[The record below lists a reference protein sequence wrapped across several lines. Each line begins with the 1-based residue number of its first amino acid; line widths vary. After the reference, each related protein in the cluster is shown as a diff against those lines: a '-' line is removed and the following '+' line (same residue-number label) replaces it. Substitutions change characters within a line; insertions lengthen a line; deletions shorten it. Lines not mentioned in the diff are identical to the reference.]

1 MQSTP
6 LYHTAKG
13 EAYVGNSLELLAE
26 LPDNCID
33 LVMTSPPLHFG
44 TKRVTVMLRKR
55 NTSSGSSHSARRYFG
70 FSRRVGV
77 LFLIWAEHIVPV
89 FHHVPC
95 TTSGYF
101 WPSAM
106 RSGFNWRRISIG
118 LIRQSCHHQLNGS
131 TNESFV
137 QKILSTRC
145 GGLVKQTFRKPMSG
159 RC

>member
-26 LPDNCID
+26 VPDKCID

-44 TKRVTVMLRKR
+44 TKRVTVMLRR
-55 NTSSGSSHSARRYFG
+55 QSTSSGLSHSARRFSG
-70 FSRRVGV
+70 FSKRAGV
-77 LFLIWAEHIVPV
+77 SFLIWAEHIVPV

-106 RSGFNWRRISIG
+106 RSGFNWRRTFIG
-118 LIRQSCHHQLNGS
+118 SIRQSCLHPLNGS
-131 TNESFV
+131 TSESFV
-137 QKILSTRC
+137 QKILSTRY
-145 GGLVKQTFRKPMSG
+145 GGLVKPTFRKPMSG